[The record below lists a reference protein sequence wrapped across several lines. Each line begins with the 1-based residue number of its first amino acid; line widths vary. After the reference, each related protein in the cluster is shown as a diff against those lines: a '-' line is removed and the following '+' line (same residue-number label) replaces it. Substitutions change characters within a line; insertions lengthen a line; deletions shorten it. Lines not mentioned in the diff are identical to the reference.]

1 MNNSNAPLLLS
12 SPFQYAIKIA
22 NNRNE
27 KRLSAITELTS
38 TMSISKM
45 SNGSFLEGDTTND
58 GEGSASNHHHVGNCD
73 VSERGADV
81 GGEID
86 PEDDMA
92 TVAGGGVA
100 VAEDRLRLV
109 SPAPPPLKIDTGQGR
124 MDRDRDRDWV
134 ANKMGH
140 NYGVSALVNSNT
152 NNSLEGSGGGSNSLS
167 GGGGGGKGGSNRPT
181 HNHHQQ
187 HHSQPQPITSNLVMN
202 KVNSKDIHGS
212 HVSKERLLFSRR

>member
-1 MNNSNAPLLLS
+1 MNNSNPLTDPFAS
-12 SPFQYAIKIA
+12 CFPFQYAIKIA

-58 GEGSASNHHHVGNCD
+58 GEGSASNHHVGNCD

-81 GGEID
+81 GGSLAREID
-86 PEDDMA
+86 PEDEMA
-92 TVAGGGVA
+92 AVPGGGVA

-109 SPAPPPLKIDTGQGR
+109 SPAPPPLKVDTGQGR
-124 MDRDRDRDWV
+124 MERDRDRDWA

-140 NYGVSALVNSNT
+140 NYGVVALVNSNNNNNSSST
-152 NNSLEGSGGGSNSLS
+152 NNSLEGSGGGSNSVS
-167 GGGGGGKGGSNRPT
+167 GGGG
-181 HNHHQQ
+181 HQQ
-187 HHSQPQPITSNLVMN
+187 HHLQPQPITSNLVLN
-202 KVNSKDIHGS
+202 KAKSKDIHGS
-212 HVSKERLLFSRR
+212 HVSIRKLYWYY